1 MTLPPPSVTII
12 LGKDSALID
21 LGQRGLSV
29 MISLISAMTF
39 HLFDFDPDVE
49 FPIYS
54 SVSVFSGH

>member
-1 MTLPPPSVTII
+1 MTLELL

-21 LGQRGLSV
+21 LSQRGLSV
-29 MISLISAMTF
+29 IILLISAVAF

-54 SVSVFSGH
+54 SVSAYSGH